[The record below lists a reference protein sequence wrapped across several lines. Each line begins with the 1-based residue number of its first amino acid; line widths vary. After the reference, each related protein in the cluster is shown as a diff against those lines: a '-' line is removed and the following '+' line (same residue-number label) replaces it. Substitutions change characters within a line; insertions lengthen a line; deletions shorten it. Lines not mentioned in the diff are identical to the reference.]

1 MSVHVDIVEHED
13 AWSVLPNVDSV
24 NKHNH
29 YCTSCNEMFT
39 LQVLESFTAIYHL
52 FQMSN
57 EIIRRCCREIN
68 LDKILDGH
76 VISGKKSL
84 NDCIGCC
91 EQWKEIYDRVIILWR
106 LGVTFLFLRAVLL
119 CCV

>member
-1 MSVHVDIVEHED
+1 
-13 AWSVLPNVDSV
+13 
-24 NKHNH
+24 
-29 YCTSCNEMFT
+29 MFT
-39 LQVLESFTAIYHL
+39 LQELESFIAVYPL

-84 NDCIGCC
+84 NDCISCC

-106 LGVTFLFLRAVLL
+106 WGVTFFMCNFTLMCLPLARLVGTYQR
-119 CCV
+119 